1 MRIYGPS
8 RLGKYLRTGSY
19 CGEVPFMGSLCS
31 GSTRCSASGSSSCRP
46 STCSTMS
53 CPTGSSRSPRWALRR
68 SARRSR
74 GSPGISATRVF
85 YYDPF
90 AAPADTVARIDG
102 IVGEIQRDPKAAAQ
116 QALAARAIFDEKF
129 AGEVM
134 LGNAVRYFTE
144 WRERAGRARDPAD
157 GPLIDVVIRAVHSP
171 IGNVYRALRSI
182 DGQTAGRFRVIL
194 VCCNG
199 LDAAGLA
206 GASLEPHRQL
216 RDREACRGRR
226 PAWRWRWA

>member
-1 MRIYGPS
+1 M
-8 RLGKYLRTGSY
+8 
-19 CGEVPFMGSLCS
+19 
-31 GSTRCSASGSSSCRP
+31 SS
-46 STCSTMS
+46 
-53 CPTGSSRSPRWALRR
+53 PTGSSRSPRSGAAAICPEIPWIRKNF
-68 SARRSR
+68 
-74 GSPGISATRVF
+74 GDTVF

-90 AAPADTVARIDG
+90 AAPAETVARIDG
-102 IVGEIQRDPKAAAQ
+102 IVGEIRRDPKAAAQ

-134 LGNAVRYFTE
+134 LGNAVRYFSE
-144 WRERAGRARDPAD
+144 WRERAGRTRDPAD
-157 GPLIDVVIRAVHSP
+157 GPLIDVVIRALRSP

-199 LDAAGLA
+199 LDAV
-206 GASLEPHRQL
+206 GADRRSLEPHRQL
-216 RDREACRGRR
+216 RNRGALPRPT